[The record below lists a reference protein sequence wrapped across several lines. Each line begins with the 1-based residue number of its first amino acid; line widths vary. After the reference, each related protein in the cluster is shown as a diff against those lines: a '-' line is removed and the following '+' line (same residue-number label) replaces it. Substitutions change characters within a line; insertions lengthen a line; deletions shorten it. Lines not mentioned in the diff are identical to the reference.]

1 MSALRHGERLNFGAV
16 GVSSGNRKPGAIPR
30 LRIPLAGDSADE
42 ERLTRLDVLF
52 AEAIP

>member
-1 MSALRHGERLNFGAV
+1 MSIGAV
-16 GVSSGNRKPGAIPR
+16 GASSGNRKPGAIPR
-30 LRIPLAGDSADE
+30 LRIPLADDAADE